1 MQLRRRLWVS
11 DDHQA
16 ERERVVNLVALGDV
30 QPNREQ
36 PEELFDLV
44 QEHLQWGDVRVCQL
58 EATLSTKGSPRSDV
72 QNPAHRVHPRN
83 IAALTAGKI
92 DVVTFA
98 GNNNMDYGVEAFD
111 ETIELCRANGIEVV
125 GAGQDVDAARAPVFK
140 DVNGTRIAFV
150 NFCSIL
156 REGYAATVDRPG
168 ISPLHVSTFYEPL
181 ENIYEQ
187 PGTPSRTV
195 TVVDHKDLEAALD
208 AIRLARQQADVVVAS
223 FHWGV
228 HFTHD
233 LAGYQPDV
241 AYAAIDAG
249 ADLVLG
255 THPHCLQAIDVY
267 RGKFIFYSLGNF
279 AFEQPEAIAQ
289 HGVKKYLT
297 FYRLPVDPELP
308 QHPHPSHCRST
319 VLAKFEIRD
328 GRIERASVVPV
339 YFNEDAKPEPLEPG
353 MERYASVV
361 GLLTDLCEE
370 IGTSLEVVG
379 SELEVSSVK
388 ANPIDTRAWAR
399 ERVESYPWL
408 RRLTADEGPARQV
421 QRV

>member
-1 MQLRRRLWVS
+1 MS
-11 DDHQA
+11 DGRA
-16 ERERVVNLVALGDV
+16 ERESDVHLVALGDV

-44 QEHLQWGDVRVCQL
+44 QEHLQWGDLRMCQL
-58 EATLSTKGSPRSDV
+58 EATLSTKGEPRSDV

-83 IAALTAGKI
+83 IGALTAGQV

-98 GNNNMDYGVEAFD
+98 GNNNMDYGVEAFA
-111 ETIELCRANGIEVV
+111 ETIDLCRSNGIDVV
-125 GAGQDVDAARAPVFK
+125 GAGWNVDEARAPVFRE
-140 DVNGTRIAFV
+140 VNGTKLAFV

-156 REGYAATVDRPG
+156 REGYAAKADRAG
-168 ISPLHVSTFYEPL
+168 ISPLRVATFYEPL

-187 PGTPSRTV
+187 PGTPCRTV
-195 TVVDHKDLEAALD
+195 TVVDRADLEAALD
-208 AIRLARQQADVVVAS
+208 SIRLAKQQADVVIAS

-233 LAGYQPDV
+233 LAAYQPDV
-241 AYAAIDAG
+241 GYAAIDAG

-308 QHPHPSHCRST
+308 QHPHPSHCRNT
-319 VLAKFEIRD
+319 ILAKFDIRD
-328 GRIERASVVPV
+328 GEITRASVVPV

-353 MERYASVV
+353 SDRYDSVV
-361 GLLTDLCEE
+361 GLLTDLCDE
-370 IGTSLEVVG
+370 IGTSLEPVG
-379 SELEVSSVK
+379 SELEISSTK
-388 ANPIDTRAWAR
+388 ANPIDTRVWVR
-399 ERVESYPWL
+399 DRVESYPWL
-408 RRLTADEGPARQV
+408 RRLTADDGPAREV